1 MGGHA
6 GALLTDLS
14 KTFDCIEHELL
25 IVKVHAYSFDTDA
38 LKFISAYLK
47 GRKQS
52 TEINSSY
59 TSFAEFFLLYLKD
72 QFLCHYYLTLTYV
85 IFFTILVYYLDIDY
99 NLDFISFAHDNTAY
113 SCLSDMISAFGQ
125 LKGGIDKIFDRFKNV
140 FL

>member
-1 MGGHA
+1 MYLYLYQIFSKYQWGFRKGYNAQHCLMAVIEKWRKFLDMGGHA

-14 KTFDCIEHELL
+14 KTFYCIEHELL

-59 TSFAEFFLLYLKD
+59 TSFAEFF
-72 QFLCHYYLTLTYV
+72 CCCTSR
-85 IFFTILVYYLDIDY
+85 INSCATII
-99 NLDFISFAHDNTAY
+99 
-113 SCLSDMISAFGQ
+113 
-125 LKGGIDKIFDRFKNV
+125 
-140 FL
+140 